1 MKDLIII
8 GGGPAGLSAGIYGKR
23 AGLDLVLLEKLS
35 PGGQVIT
42 SFEIE
47 NYPGFAEPVEGW
59 KLMSDMEAQ
68 ARRLGVDIING
79 EALSIAKEGGVFL
92 VDTGGEIFKGKTV
105 IVAAGA
111 NHRKL
116 EVPGEKE
123 LLGRGVSFCATC
135 DGAFFKDR
143 EVLVAG
149 GGDVALEEAFF
160 LTRFASKVYIAH
172 RRDQFRGAKILQD
185 RVFANSKIELLYNSE
200 IDSINGTGNVESV
213 TIKNNKSGVQH
224 NINVDGVFIFVGYI
238 PNTSFLDNSLLN
250 DCGEVVVDMRMRT
263 SVKGLFA
270 AGDIRSSSRRQIV
283 MAASDGAVAALESY
297 DYVTALS
304 CT

>member
-8 GGGPAGLSAGIYGKR
+8 GGGPAGLTAGIYGKR
-23 AGLDLVLLEKLS
+23 AGLDLVLIEKFS
-35 PGGQVIT
+35 PGGQVVT

-59 KLMSDMEAQ
+59 KLMADMEDQ
-68 ARRLGVDIING
+68 ARRLGVDIIND
-79 EALSIAKEGGVFL
+79 EILSIDREGGTFTVR
-92 VDTGGEIFKGKTV
+92 GNGEIYKARTV

-111 NHRKL
+111 NHRRL
-116 EVPGEKE
+116 DIPGEKE

-143 EVLVAG
+143 EVIIAG

-160 LTRFASKVYIAH
+160 LTRFASRVYIAH

-185 RVFANSKIELLYNSE
+185 RVLGCEKITPLYNTE
-200 IDSINGTGNVESV
+200 IESVNGSGNVESV
-213 TIKNNKSGVQH
+213 TVRNNISGKKDIIKL
-224 NINVDGVFIFVGYI
+224 DGVFIFVGYV
-238 PNTSFLDNSLLN
+238 PNTAFLESSLLN
-250 DCGEVVVDMRMRT
+250 ESGEVIVDIRMRT
-263 SVKGLFA
+263 AVDGLFA
-270 AGDIRSSSRRQIV
+270 AGDIRSGSRRQIV
-283 MAASDGAVAALESY
+283 MAASDGAVAALEAY
-297 DYVTALS
+297 DYITALS

>member
-8 GGGPAGLSAGIYGKR
+8 GGGPAGLTAGIYGKR

-59 KLMSDMEAQ
+59 KLMSDMEEQ
-68 ARRLGVDIING
+68 ARRLGVEIVSAEVKGIR
-79 EALSIAKEGGVFL
+79 KEGGIFT
-92 VDTGGEIFKGKTV
+92 VDTGDALLNARCV

-111 NHRKL
+111 SHRKL
-116 EVPGEKE
+116 DVTGEKE
-123 LLGRGVSFCATC
+123 YTGRGVSYCATC
-135 DGAFFKDR
+135 DGAFYRDR
-143 EVLVAG
+143 TVFVAG

-160 LTRFASKVYIAH
+160 LTRFAAKVYIAH

-185 RVFANSKIELLYNSE
+185 RVLSNDKIEILYNAE
-200 IDSINGTGNVESV
+200 IESINGSGNVESV
-213 TIKNNKSGVQH
+213 TIKNNVSGKSTD
-224 NINVDGVFIFVGYI
+224 IKTDGVFIFVGYI
-238 PNTSFLDNSLLN
+238 PNTSFVDRELLN
-250 DCGEVVVDMRMRT
+250 DCGEIIVDMRMRT
-263 SVKGLFA
+263 EIEGLFA

-283 MAASDGAVAALESY
+283 MAASDGAVAALEVY

>member
-8 GGGPAGLSAGIYGKR
+8 GGGPAGLTAGIYGKR
-23 AGLDLVLLEKLS
+23 AGLDLLLIEKLS

-59 KLMSDMEAQ
+59 KLMADMEEQ
-68 ARRLGVDIING
+68 ARRLGVDIIND
-79 EALSIAKEGGVFL
+79 EILSIDREGGTFTVR
-92 VDTGGEIFKGKTV
+92 GNSEIYKAGTV

-111 NHRKL
+111 NHRRL
-116 EVPGEKE
+116 DIPGEKE

-143 EVLVAG
+143 EVIVAG

-160 LTRFASKVYIAH
+160 LTRFARRVYIAH

-185 RVFANSKIELLYNSE
+185 RVLGSEKITPLYNTE
-200 IDSINGTGNVESV
+200 IESINGRGNVESV
-213 TIKNNKSGVQH
+213 TVRNNVSGKKDIIKL
-224 NINVDGVFIFVGYI
+224 DGVFIFVGYV
-238 PNTSFLDNSLLN
+238 PNTSFMDSSFLN
-250 DCGEVVVDMRMRT
+250 DSGEVIVDIRMRT
-263 SVKGLFA
+263 AVEGLFA
-270 AGDIRSSSRRQIV
+270 AGDNRSGSRRQIV

-297 DYVTALS
+297 DYITALS
-304 CT
+304 CS

>member
-8 GGGPAGLSAGIYGKR
+8 GGGPAGLTAGIYGKR

-59 KLMSDMEAQ
+59 KLMSDMEEQ
-68 ARRLGVDIING
+68 ARRLGVEI
-79 EALSIAKEGGVFL
+79 LSAEVEGITSEGGIFTVPAGDTVFNARC
-92 VDTGGEIFKGKTV
+92 V

-116 EVPGEKE
+116 DIPGEKE
-123 LLGRGVSFCATC
+123 FLGRGVSFCATC
-135 DGAFFKDR
+135 DGAFYRDR
-143 EVLVAG
+143 QVIVVG

-185 RVFANSKIELLYNSE
+185 RVLNSDKIEILYNTE
-200 IDSINGTGNVESV
+200 IESINGTGNVESV
-213 TIKNNKSGVQH
+213 SIKNNRTGENSVL
-224 NINVDGVFIFVGYI
+224 NIDGVFIFAGYV
-238 PNTSFLDNSLLN
+238 PNTSFMDKKLLN
-250 DCGEVVVDMRMRT
+250 DCGEIIVDIKMRT
-263 SVKGLFA
+263 AVEGLFA
-270 AGDIRSSSRRQIV
+270 AGDIRSGSRRQIV
-283 MAASDGAVAALESY
+283 MAASDGAVAALEVY

>member
-8 GGGPAGLSAGIYGKR
+8 GGGPAGLTAGIYGKR

-59 KLMSDMEAQ
+59 KLMSDMEEQ
-68 ARRLGVDIING
+68 ARRLGVEIVSAEVKGITG
-79 EALSIAKEGGVFL
+79 EGGIFT
-92 VDTGGEIFKGKTV
+92 VDTGDSIYNARCV

-123 LLGRGVSFCATC
+123 FIGRGVSFCATC
-135 DGAFFKDR
+135 DGAFYRDR
-143 EVLVAG
+143 EVIVVG

-185 RVFANSKIELLYNSE
+185 RVLNSDKIEILYNSE
-200 IDSINGTGNVESV
+200 IQSINGSGNVESV
-213 TIKNNKSGVQH
+213 TIKNSISGESSH
-224 NINVDGVFIFVGYI
+224 LKTDGVFIFVGYV
-238 PNTSFLDNSLLN
+238 PNTSFIDGELLN
-250 DCGEVVVDMRMRT
+250 DCGEIIVDMRMRT
-263 SVKGLFA
+263 AVAGLFA
-270 AGDIRSSSRRQIV
+270 AGDIRSGSRRQIV
-283 MAASDGAVAALESY
+283 MAASDGAVAALEVY

>member
-8 GGGPAGLSAGIYGKR
+8 GGGPAGLTAGIYGKR
-23 AGLDLVLLEKLS
+23 AGLDLVLIEKLS

-59 KLMSDMEAQ
+59 KLMADMEEQ
-68 ARRLGVDIING
+68 ARRLGVEIV
-79 EALSIAKEGGVFL
+79 S
-92 VDTGGEIFKGKTV
+92 GEITDIASEAGILTVKCGGDIYNARTV

-111 NHRKL
+111 NHRML
-116 EVPGEKE
+116 NVPGEKE
-123 LLGRGVSFCATC
+123 FLGRGVSFCATC

-143 EVLVAG
+143 DVIVVG

-160 LTRFASKVYIAH
+160 LTRFASRVYIAH

-185 RVFANSKIELLYNSE
+185 RVLGSDKIIPLYNSE
-200 IDSINGTGNVESV
+200 IDSINGTDRVESV
-213 TIKNNKSGVQH
+213 TVRNNVSGKKENIKL
-224 NINVDGVFIFVGYI
+224 DGVFIFVGYV
-238 PNTSFLDNSLLN
+238 PNTSFLDSSLLN
-250 DCGEVVVDMRMRT
+250 ESGEVIVDIRMRT
-263 SVKGLFA
+263 AVDGLFA
-270 AGDIRSSSRRQIV
+270 AGDIRSGSRRQIV

-297 DYVTALS
+297 DYITALS

>member
-79 EALSIAKEGGVFL
+79 EVLSIAKEGGVFL

>member
-8 GGGPAGLSAGIYGKR
+8 GGGPAGLTAGIYGKR
-23 AGLDLVLLEKLS
+23 AGLDLLLIEKFS

-59 KLMSDMEAQ
+59 KLMADMEDQ
-68 ARRLGVDIING
+68 ARRLGVDIIND
-79 EALSIAKEGGVFL
+79 EILSIDREGGTFTVRGNG
-92 VDTGGEIFKGKTV
+92 DIYKARTV

-111 NHRKL
+111 NHRRL
-116 EVPGEKE
+116 DIPGEKE

-143 EVLVAG
+143 EVIVAG

-160 LTRFASKVYIAH
+160 LTRFARRVYIAH

-185 RVFANSKIELLYNSE
+185 RVLGCEKITPLYNTE
-200 IDSINGTGNVESV
+200 IESINGTGNVESV
-213 TIKNNKSGVQH
+213 IVRNNVTGKKDTIKL
-224 NINVDGVFIFVGYI
+224 DGVFIFVGYV
-238 PNTSFLDNSLLN
+238 PNTAFLESSLLN
-250 DCGEVVVDMRMRT
+250 ESGEVIVDIRMKT
-263 SVKGLFA
+263 AVDGLFA
-270 AGDIRSSSRRQIV
+270 AGDIRSGSRRQIV

-297 DYVTALS
+297 DYITALS

>member
-8 GGGPAGLSAGIYGKR
+8 GGGPAGLSAGIYAKR
-23 AGLDLVLLEKLS
+23 AGLDLLLVEKLS
-35 PGGQVIT
+35 PGGQVVT

-59 KLMSDMEAQ
+59 KLMADMEQQ
-68 ARRLGVDIING
+68 ARRLGVDIINDEVFG
-79 EALSIAKEGGVFL
+79 IDKEGGTFTVRGSG
-92 VDTGGEIFKGKTV
+92 DIYKSRTV

-111 NHRKL
+111 NHRRL
-116 EVPGEKE
+116 NIHGEKE

-135 DGAFFKDR
+135 DGAFFRDK
-143 EVLVAG
+143 EVIVAG

-160 LTRFASKVYIAH
+160 LTRFAGRVYIAH

-185 RVFANSKIELLYNSE
+185 RVLGCDKITPLYNTE
-200 IDSINGTGNVESV
+200 LDSINGTEKVESV
-213 TIKNNKSGVQH
+213 TVRNNLSGKKDVIKL
-224 NINVDGVFIFVGYI
+224 DGVFIFVGYV
-238 PNTSFLDNSLLN
+238 PNTSFLDSSLLN
-250 DCGEVVVDMRMRT
+250 DCGEVIADIKMKTAVD
-263 SVKGLFA
+263 GLFA
-270 AGDIRSSSRRQIV
+270 AGDIRSGSRRQIV

-297 DYVTALS
+297 DYITALS

>member
-1 MKDLIII
+1 MKDLVII
-8 GGGPAGLSAGIYGKR
+8 GGGPAGLSAAIYGKR
-23 AGLDLVLLEKLS
+23 AGLDLVLLEKFS

-59 KLMSDMEAQ
+59 KLMADMEAQ

-79 EALSIAKEGGVFL
+79 EVISISKEGGIFSVN
-92 VDTGGEIFKGKTV
+92 TGGDVFKGRTV
-105 IVAAGA
+105 IIAAGA

-116 EVPGEKE
+116 DVPGEKE

-172 RRDQFRGAKILQD
+172 RRDQFRGAKILQE
-185 RVFANSKIELLYNSE
+185 RIFANNKIELLYNSE
-200 IDSINGTGNVESV
+200 IVSINGADGVESV
-213 TIKNNKSGVQH
+213 TIKNNKKGLTN
-224 NINVDGVFIFVGYI
+224 NINVDGVFIFVGYV
-238 PNTSFLDNSLLN
+238 PNTSFLDSSLLN
-250 DCGEVVVDMRMRT
+250 ECGEVVVDMRMRT
-263 SVKGLFA
+263 SEKGLFA

-283 MAASDGAVAALESY
+283 MAAADGAVAALESY
-297 DYVTALS
+297 DYITALN

>member
-8 GGGPAGLSAGIYGKR
+8 GGGPAGLTAGIYGKR
-23 AGLDLVLLEKLS
+23 AGLDLVLLEKFS
-35 PGGQVIT
+35 PGGQVVT

-47 NYPGFAEPVEGW
+47 NYPGFSEPVEGW
-59 KLMSDMEAQ
+59 KLMADMEDQ
-68 ARRLGVDIING
+68 TRRLGVDIING
-79 EALSIAKEGGVFL
+79 EVVSIVKEGGIFS
-92 VDTGGEIFKGKTV
+92 VDTGGEIFKGRTV

-111 NHRKL
+111 NHRRL
-116 EVPGEKE
+116 DVPGEKE
-123 LLGRGVSFCATC
+123 FLGRGVSFCATC

-143 EVLVAG
+143 EVIVAG

-185 RVFANSKIELLYNSE
+185 RVLGTSKIEPLYNCE
-200 IDSINGTGNVESV
+200 IDSINGTGSVESV
-213 TIKNNKSGVQH
+213 TIKNNISGSTKY
-224 NINVDGVFIFVGYI
+224 IKVDGVFIFVGYV
-238 PNTSFLDNSLLN
+238 PNTSFLDDSLLN
-250 DCGEVVVDMRMRT
+250 DCGEVIVDMRMRT
-263 SVKGLFA
+263 AVDGLFA
-270 AGDIRSSSRRQIV
+270 AGDIRGGSRRQIV
-283 MAASDGAVAALESY
+283 TAASDGAVAALESY

>member
-1 MKDLIII
+1 MKDLVII

-59 KLMSDMEAQ
+59 KLMADMEAQ

-79 EALSIAKEGGVFL
+79 EVISIAKEGGVFS
-92 VDTGGEIFKGKTV
+92 VNTGEGVFKGRTV
-105 IVAAGA
+105 IIAAGA
-111 NHRKL
+111 NNRKL
-116 EVPGEKE
+116 NVPGEKE

-185 RVFANSKIELLYNSE
+185 RVFANNKIELLYNSE
-200 IDSINGTGNVESV
+200 IASINGTGNVESV
-213 TIKNNKSGVQH
+213 TIRNNKSGLNN
-224 NINVDGVFIFVGYI
+224 NINVDGVFIFVGYV
-238 PNTSFLDNSLLN
+238 PNTAFLDSSLLN
-250 DCGEVVVDMRMRT
+250 ECGEVVVDMRMRT
-263 SVKGLFA
+263 LEKGLFA

-283 MAASDGAVAALESY
+283 MAAADGAVAALESY
-297 DYVTALS
+297 DYVTALN